1 MPAARE
7 YRHQPADSRRRGLPA
22 IGFSLQIPPGLTMTT
37 TAPIAPDRG
46 TLLTCTELDAR
57 GEPVGVLEI
66 GAFSAA
72 LIMDRDGI
80 LEQVVAV
87 EAERALAPPAAG
99 RRESVLSIAFD
110 GGASGY
116 GAEVVLLRDAN
127 GEAKPRLPY
136 LAFYALGTDDIVD
149 AGLIVSVRCAQPE
162 WLAQTE
168 LLSSLHIVRHGGA
181 WAQPRP
187 AAAPVD
193 DEMPH
198 LPLLGRRRF

>member
-1 MPAARE
+1 MPGGRE
-7 YRHQPADSRRRGLPA
+7 YRHQPAESRRRGLPA
-22 IGFSLQIPPGLTMTT
+22 IGFSLEIPPALTITT

-46 TLLTCTELDAR
+46 TLLTCRELDAR
-57 GEPVGVLEI
+57 GEPIGVLEI

-87 EAERALAPPAAG
+87 EAERALAAPASG
-99 RRESVLSIAFD
+99 RRDSVLSVVLD
-110 GGASGY
+110 GGAAGY
-116 GAEVVLLRDAN
+116 RAEVVLLRDAS

-149 AGLIVSVRCAQPE
+149 AGLIVSVRCARPE
-162 WLAQTE
+162 WLAQDE
-168 LLSSLHIVRHGGA
+168 LLSSLHIVRQGGA
-181 WAQPRP
+181 WASRQQAP
-187 AAAPVD
+187 AD

-198 LPLLGRRRF
+198 LPLLGRRRS